1 VVTLEDTTFLWMDR
15 ASFLDALQS
24 MTQLT
29 YNLVRQLSSRLRLAN
44 QNIQALSTLDVAGR
58 VARQILVFADQY
70 GRQDSTG
77 IRIPV
82 PLTQS
87 DIAEMVGATRE
98 RVNHAMV
105 AFKNAGSLSVDPH
118 HRITIHDRDA
128 LAERCR

>member
-1 VVTLEDTTFLWMDR
+1 MDR
-15 ASFLDALQS
+15 GSFLVCLSS

-44 QNIQALSTLDVAGR
+44 QKIQALSTLDVAGR
-58 VARQILVFADQY
+58 VARQILIFAEQY
-70 GRQDSTG
+70 GHHSQGG

-105 AFKNAGSLSVDPH
+105 AFKNQGTLSVDPQ
-118 HRITIHDRDA
+118 HRITIHDRQA
-128 LAERCR
+128 LADRCR

>member
-1 VVTLEDTTFLWMDR
+1 M
-15 ASFLDALQS
+15 S
-24 MTQLT
+24 QLN

-44 QNIQALSTLDVAGR
+44 QKIQALSTLDVAGR
-58 VARQILVFADQY
+58 VARQILIFAEQY
-70 GRQDSTG
+70 GRHEG
-77 IRIPV
+77 KAIRIPV

-105 AFKNAGSLSVDPH
+105 AFKQQGTLAVDAQ
-118 HRITIHDRDA
+118 HRITILDRAA